1 MPDPGAGAGG
11 RTRED
16 VLAALAAFPDRLR
29 AIVLGEPA
37 PAAMPGEWGP
47 AEVVRHLIAVEAQVH
62 QSRLGD
68 LAAAR
73 AGETP
78 PWSWAEPGPWPGEP
92 DLEIG
97 ALLDR
102 FAADRA
108 RTLATV
114 ASFDADGWRR
124 VGRHATFGAL
134 DVTGLLGLAVDH
146 DEVHL
151 AGLRP

>member
-1 MPDPGAGAGG
+1 MPDPGDETG
-11 RTRED
+11 RSRD
-16 VLAALAAFPDRLR
+16 ALLTALTAFPDRLR
-29 AIVLGEPA
+29 AIVLGA
-37 PAAMPGEWGP
+37 PASPAAAGEWGP
-47 AEVVRHLIAVEAQVH
+47 AEVVRHLIAVEAEVH

-68 LAAAR
+68 LAAADR
-73 AGETP
+73 GEP
-78 PWSWAEPGPWPGEP
+78 PGWSWAEPGPWPGEP
-92 DLEIG
+92 DLGID

-102 FAADRA
+102 FAADRS

-114 ASFDADGWRR
+114 ASFDAGGWRR
-124 VGRHATFGAL
+124 VGRHATFGEL